1 MSISMCVCV
10 CLYVFEVG
18 IFGKV
23 RNCLVLC
30 PPFYKLLNYDGAF
43 FTEIAAIVVSYFQK
57 KVSSQ
62 IFDRVLNTPLDG
74 YPFPSYRWNI
84 TVGKL
89 LNVGMA
95 FILLY
100 FTKNLKIFQ

>member
-1 MSISMCVCV
+1 MHFIRE
-10 CLYVFEVG
+10 YDFQKIDGRGG
-18 IFGKV
+18 II
-23 RNCLVLC
+23 RILPNIC
-30 PPFYKLLNYDGAF
+30 DGAF
-43 FTEIAAIVVSYFQK
+43 LQKQLAAIIVSYFQK
-57 KVSSQ
+57 KILLR

-95 FILLY
+95 FVLLY